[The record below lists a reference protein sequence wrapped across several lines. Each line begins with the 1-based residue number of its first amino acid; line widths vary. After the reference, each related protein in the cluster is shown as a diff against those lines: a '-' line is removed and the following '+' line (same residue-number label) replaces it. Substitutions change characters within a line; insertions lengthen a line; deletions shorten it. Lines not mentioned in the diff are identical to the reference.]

1 MLTKLQYISQGLTEQ
16 EQYDNIYAV
25 LDAGCQWIQ
34 IRWKNQSEVNILKL
48 SEKVKL
54 LTDSY
59 SATLIINDYPT
70 IAKTVDAH
78 GVHLGLTD
86 MNVQQAKQLLHPNQ
100 WIGGT
105 ANSLQDVTKR
115 INEQVTYIGLGP
127 YKFTNTKDNLSP
139 ILGLVGYQN
148 ILQNIKNKDIP
159 IYAIGGIELSDVQD
173 IVNTGI
179 YGVAMA
185 SAITKSK
192 NKKEYIQKLN
202 QILCNH

>member
-59 SATLIINDYPT
+59 GATLIINDYPA
-70 IAKTVDAH
+70 IAKAVNAH

-139 ILGLVGYQN
+139 ILGVVGYQN
-148 ILQNIKNKDIP
+148 ILQNIKNKNIP

-179 YGVAMA
+179 HGVAMA